1 MSFAGHVASVSQ
13 VLAKSSTHLDNTLGT
28 LNQALIDVKGFLQ
41 QNNSTLI
48 GTVDKLTDLT
58 QVLSDQSED
67 IEQVLHVAGPGIANF
82 YNIYDPAQGTLNGLI
97 SIPEFA
103 NPVQFICGGSFD
115 TAAGL
120 SGTGVLQARR
130 DLPRAVGPATAP
142 ADVQLPADHVP
153 PAQHDHRVQG
163 PDPIR
168 HPGNP
173 GQVADTHSGPAL
185 DTGARRAS
193 AQPGGP
199 AGADGSAGI
208 DQRPGTRRARPGAE
222 SVRPTAG
229 SRTGCPG
236 APVALAGRA
245 GGRAMRRIWLRGG
258 ALAAGSALLAGCQ
271 FGGLNSVALPGTAGH
286 GPGSYSITV
295 DLADVATL
303 PQNSPVMVDD
313 VTVGSVSGIDA
324 MQRSDG
330 SFYAAV
336 KLTLDRN
343 VVLPANSIAR
353 VAQTSLLGSQH
364 VELAA
369 PPNQPPV
376 GRLVDGSAIQEARTS
391 RFPTTEEVF
400 SALGV
405 VVNKGNLGALQEI
418 TDETYQAVAG
428 REGQF
433 TNLVPRLAE
442 LTAGLNNQV
451 NDIVA
456 AIDGLDRFSTILANN
471 KDSLGR
477 TLETLPEALRVLN
490 KNRDKIVEA
499 FGALK
504 KVATVA
510 AHVLSQTKVDFAA
523 DLKDIYANTK
533 ALADN
538 RKNFVTSMQLL
549 LTFPFPNF
557 GIKQAVRG
565 DYLNVFTTFDL
576 TVRRLGETFFTTSW
590 PLDPNMLHMKDIL
603 NPPDFL
609 LGEMANLSGQA
620 ADPFKIP
627 PGTPAGNN

>member
-1 MSFAGHVASVSQ
+1 
-13 VLAKSSTHLDNTLGT
+13 
-28 LNQALIDVKGFLQ
+28 
-41 QNNSTLI
+41 
-48 GTVDKLTDLT
+48 
-58 QVLSDQSED
+58 
-67 IEQVLHVAGPGIANF
+67 
-82 YNIYDPAQGTLNGLI
+82 
-97 SIPEFA
+97 
-103 NPVQFICGGSFD
+103 
-115 TAAGL
+115 
-120 SGTGVLQARR
+120 
-130 DLPRAVGPATAP
+130 
-142 ADVQLPADHVP
+142 
-153 PAQHDHRVQG
+153 
-163 PDPIR
+163 
-168 HPGNP
+168 
-173 GQVADTHSGPAL
+173 
-185 DTGARRAS
+185 
-193 AQPGGP
+193 
-199 AGADGSAGI
+199 
-208 DQRPGTRRARPGAE
+208 
-222 SVRPTAG
+222 
-229 SRTGCPG
+229 
-236 APVALAGRA
+236 
-245 GGRAMRRIWLRGG
+245 MRWILLRGSV
-258 ALAAGSALLAGCQ
+258 LAAGSALLAGCQ
-271 FGGLNSVALPGTAGH
+271 FGGLNSVDLPGTAGH
-286 GPGSYSITV
+286 GQGSYSITV

-303 PQNSPVMVDD
+303 PQNSPVMIDD

-324 MQRSDG
+324 RQRPDG
-330 SFYAAV
+330 SFFAAV
-336 KLTLDRN
+336 KLALDRN

-369 PPNQPPV
+369 PTNHTSV
-376 GRLVDGSAIQEARTS
+376 GRLADGSTIQEARTS
-391 RFPTTEEVF
+391 RYPTTEEVF

-428 REGQF
+428 RETQF
-433 TNLVPRLAE
+433 ANLVPHLAE

-477 TLETLPEALRVLN
+477 TLDSLPPALQVLN

-499 FGALK
+499 FAGLK

-510 AHVLSQTKVDFAA
+510 SHVLSQTKVDFAE
-523 DLKDIYANTK
+523 DVKSIYANTK

-538 RKNFVTSMQLL
+538 RKNFITSLQIL

-590 PLDPNMLHMKDIL
+590 PLDPNMLHMKDIV

-609 LGEMANLSGQA
+609 VGEMANLSGQA

-627 PGTPAGNN
+627 PGTPAGNH

>member
-1 MSFAGHVASVSQ
+1 MSR
-13 VLAKSSTHLDNTLGT
+13 
-28 LNQALIDVKGFLQ
+28 
-41 QNNSTLI
+41 
-48 GTVDKLTDLT
+48 
-58 QVLSDQSED
+58 
-67 IEQVLHVAGPGIANF
+67 
-82 YNIYDPAQGTLNGLI
+82 
-97 SIPEFA
+97 
-103 NPVQFICGGSFD
+103 IC
-115 TAAGL
+115 
-120 SGTGVLQARR
+120 
-130 DLPRAVGPATAP
+130 
-142 ADVQLPADHVP
+142 
-153 PAQHDHRVQG
+153 
-163 PDPIR
+163 
-168 HPGNP
+168 
-173 GQVADTHSGPAL
+173 
-185 DTGARRAS
+185 
-193 AQPGGP
+193 
-199 AGADGSAGI
+199 
-208 DQRPGTRRARPGAE
+208 
-222 SVRPTAG
+222 
-229 SRTGCPG
+229 
-236 APVALAGRA
+236 
-245 GGRAMRRIWLRGG
+245 LRGG
-258 ALAAGSALLAGCQ
+258 ALTVGGLLLAGCQ
-271 FGGLNSVALPGTAGH
+271 FGGLNSVALPGTEGH

-324 MQRSDG
+324 VQDSDG
-330 SFYAAV
+330 SFHAAV
-336 KLTLDRN
+336 KLALNSN
-343 VVLPANSIAR
+343 VVLPANATAQ

-369 PPNQPPV
+369 PTHQPSV
-376 GRLVDGSAIQEARTS
+376 GRLVDGSTIKETRTS
-391 RFPTTEEVF
+391 RYPTTEEVL

-418 TDETYQAVAG
+418 TDEAYQAVAG

-433 TNLVPRLAE
+433 TKLVPRLAE
-442 LTAGLNNQV
+442 LTGGLNRQV
-451 NDIVA
+451 NDIID
-456 AIDGLDRFSTILANN
+456 AIDGLDRVSAILANN

-477 TLETLPEALRVLN
+477 TLESLPAALVVLN

-499 FGALK
+499 FAALK

-538 RKNFVTSMQLL
+538 RKNFITSLQLL

-609 LGEMANLSGQA
+609 TGEMANLSGQA

-627 PGTPAGNN
+627 PGTPPGNN

>member
-1 MSFAGHVASVSQ
+1 
-13 VLAKSSTHLDNTLGT
+13 
-28 LNQALIDVKGFLQ
+28 
-41 QNNSTLI
+41 
-48 GTVDKLTDLT
+48 
-58 QVLSDQSED
+58 
-67 IEQVLHVAGPGIANF
+67 
-82 YNIYDPAQGTLNGLI
+82 
-97 SIPEFA
+97 
-103 NPVQFICGGSFD
+103 
-115 TAAGL
+115 
-120 SGTGVLQARR
+120 
-130 DLPRAVGPATAP
+130 
-142 ADVQLPADHVP
+142 
-153 PAQHDHRVQG
+153 
-163 PDPIR
+163 
-168 HPGNP
+168 
-173 GQVADTHSGPAL
+173 
-185 DTGARRAS
+185 
-193 AQPGGP
+193 
-199 AGADGSAGI
+199 
-208 DQRPGTRRARPGAE
+208 
-222 SVRPTAG
+222 
-229 SRTGCPG
+229 
-236 APVALAGRA
+236 
-245 GGRAMRRIWLRGG
+245 MRRIWLRGG
-258 ALAAGSALLAGCQ
+258 ALAAGGVLLAGCQ

-286 GPGSYSITV
+286 GSGSFSITV
-295 DLADVATL
+295 NLADVATL

-324 MQRSDG
+324 MQRGDG

-369 PPNQPPV
+369 PPNQPPS

-418 TDETYQAVAG
+418 TDETYQAVVG

-433 TNLVPRLAE
+433 NNLVPRLAE

-456 AIDGLDRFSTILANN
+456 AIDGLDRFSAILADN
-471 KDSLGR
+471 KDSLGQ

-504 KVATVA
+504 RVAKVA

-538 RKNFVTSMQLL
+538 RKNFVTSNQLL

-620 ADPFKIP
+620 ADPFKVP